1 MSPYEYHNDKL
12 GVKLNFLISDG
23 NKAEESLRVIAA
35 RTLRWR
41 LDARTSKEKRLRR
54 ACLGTEALVEYDS
67 ICQEWKDLLVLK
79 FGEPKKI
86 VKEAW
91 FASYYV
97 LDNKAYEFYL
107 NFTYGKAKRLTTDL
121 INEYTFNA
129 SVLNTV
135 RICKAE
141 RKSRWKM
148 LQKTQKLNIWEILA
162 LEVENIRATV
172 PHTIPVKSLRNKFT
186 EYDQNGYE
194 AIISGKL
201 QNDNAKKMNLRIM
214 KLLNSLFATQSH
226 KPTATEVA
234 RQYEAFL
241 NGYNE
246 VVNIETGE
254 QYNPKEFTQLSKGTV
269 INYLSAWENK
279 LATHSIRRHDRQAHM
294 GKFVT
299 PHSLQ
304 RPKYA
309 GSLTSID
316 DRQPPFVYDKNNNR
330 VWFYIGEDVASGFIH
345 TYVYGKDKQGIMLNF
360 YRQMVRNHYA
370 WGFNMPYE
378 LECESNLNSLYTNS
392 FLQEGAMFQKIH
404 MVANNARGKIIE
416 RKNGKLRYEFD
427 KKHEGFIARFY
438 AKSEAN
444 QDDGVKKII
453 PYDTIVYNAIKDI
466 QDQNNMAHY
475 EQTKLSCYEYFCAYQ
490 NKDLTPTNWRMILKY
505 LGYVTKTSC
514 KVGEIALQSGKYL
527 LGDNDSICTGEELI
541 EKMKVCEGRTLEIY
555 WLDDNEGNIIKAHMY
570 IGEEYVGE
578 AIAKPVY
585 NRSSFERNEN
595 DEAKRTLMSKYVM
608 TVEGFRKQQT
618 KEIEPVAIINER
630 PKTLNNNFVAPE
642 LKRFEVREQKPAEE
656 LEIKQEEEE
665 FHFIPTQNNNNA
677 SAWQNSLT

>member
-1 MSPYEYHNDKL
+1 MNPYEYHNNKL
-12 GVKLNFLISDG
+12 GVKINFLISDG
-23 NKAEESLRVIAA
+23 NKSEDSLCVIAYRA
-35 RTLRWR
+35 FRKRMDVKSSRETL
-41 LDARTSKEKRLRR
+41 LRR
-54 ACLGTEALVEYDS
+54 ACLNTEALVEYS
-67 ICQEWKDLLVLK
+67 TICQEWKDALTLK
-79 FGEPKKI
+79 FGAPKEQIKQS
-86 VKEAW
+86 W
-91 FASYYV
+91 FASHYV
-97 LDNKAYEFYL
+97 TDKMAYDFYL
-107 NFTYGKAKRLTTDL
+107 NFVYGKGKRLTIDL
-121 INEYTFNA
+121 VNEYTFNA

-135 RICKAE
+135 RAVKNNRKAL
-141 RKSRWKM
+141 RKSLGGSSM
-148 LQKTQKLNIWEILA
+148 DIWETLA
-162 LEVENIRATV
+162 IEVSNFKDVA
-172 PHTIPVKSLRNKFT
+172 HTIPVKSLRNKFND
-186 EYDQNGYE
+186 YDKGGYE
-194 AIISGKL
+194 ALVSGKL

-214 KLLNSLFATQSH
+214 KLLNSLFATQTH

-246 VVNIETGE
+246 VVNTETGE
-254 QYNPKEFTQLSKGTV
+254 QYNPKEFTQLSKGTI

-404 MVANNARGKIIE
+404 MVANIARGKIIE

-514 KVGEIALQSGKYL
+514 KVGEIALQNGKYL
-527 LGDNDSICTGEELI
+527 LGDNGSICTGEELI

-570 IGEEYVGE
+570 IGEDYVGE

-585 NRSSFERNEN
+585 NRSSFERTEN

-608 TVEGFRKQQT
+608 TVEGFRKEQT
-618 KEIEPVAIINER
+618 KEIEPVAILNER
-630 PKTLNNNFVAPE
+630 PKTVNNNYVAPE

-677 SAWQNSLT
+677 NAWQNSLT